1 MKNEDIYITDNSI
14 AINYINRHTY
24 PYEVLPNI
32 FDYIIE
38 LGNTLDDNYI
48 KQGKDIWVH
57 KTAHITDTAKIVGPC
72 IIDSNANIRHCAYI
86 RGNVIIGKNT
96 IIGNS
101 SEIKN
106 SIIFD
111 DCSIPHFNYVG
122 DSIIGYH
129 VHLSAGVITSNL
141 KIDGKDVKID
151 DKATHLRKVGSF
163 IGDNVEIGC
172 NTVLNPGTII
182 KHDSIIYPLLSIRG
196 IIESNKIVKNMNE
209 IVDKKDTLN

>member
-1 MKNEDIYITDNSI
+1 MKNEDIYISNHSI
-14 AINYINRHTY
+14 AIEYIKRHTY

-32 FDYIIE
+32 FNYIIE
-38 LGNTLDDNYI
+38 LGNKLDSNYI
-48 KQGKDIWVH
+48 KKGEDIWIH
-57 KTAHITDTAKIVGPC
+57 KTAHITNTAKIVGPC

-86 RGNVIIGKNT
+86 RGNTIIGKNT

-111 DCSIPHFNYVG
+111 DCAIPHFNYVG

-141 KIDGKDVKID
+141 KINNKDVNINGKS
-151 DKATHLRKVGSF
+151 THLRKVGSF

-182 KHDSIIYPLLSIRG
+182 KHDTIIYPLLSIRG
-196 IIESNKIVKNMNE
+196 IIDSNKIVKSMNE
-209 IVDKKDTLN
+209 IIDKKESLN

>member
-1 MKNEDIYITDNSI
+1 MKNKDIYITDNSI
-14 AINYINRHTY
+14 AINYINKHTY

-38 LGNTLDDNYI
+38 LGNKLDSNYV
-48 KQGKDIWVH
+48 KKGKDIWVH

-96 IIGNS
+96 VIGNS

-141 KIDGKDVKID
+141 KINGKDVKID
-151 DKATHLRKVGSF
+151 NKDTHLRKVGAF
-163 IGDNVEIGC
+163 IGDNVEVGC
-172 NTVLNPGTII
+172 NTVLNPGTVI

-209 IVDKKDTLN
+209 IVDKKEPLK